1 VTESPGIDITAPH
14 PARLAKAA
22 ETLDFSQP
30 VAVMLLAVLHFVT
43 DAQDPA
49 RIIRAVMDAV
59 PSGSYLAIGHHTA
72 DINPE
77 VRAFAARLSELNP
90 AFPSTLR
97 SRQQVA
103 DLFAGFDLVEPGVVQ
118 ISRWRP
124 ESEPGT
130 GAAPLWGGVA
140 RKP

>member
-1 VTESPGIDITAPH
+1 
-14 PARLAKAA
+14 
-22 ETLDFSQP
+22 
-30 VAVMLLAVLHFVT
+30 MLLAVLHFVT

-49 RIIRAVMDAV
+49 RIIREVMDAV

-72 DINPE
+72 DIYPE

-97 SRQQVA
+97 DRQQVA
-103 DLFAGFDLVEPGVVQ
+103 DLFAGLDLVEPGVVQ
-118 ISRWRP
+118 ISEWRP
-124 ESEPGT
+124 EPDPGT
-130 GAAPLWGGVA
+130 YAALLWGGVA